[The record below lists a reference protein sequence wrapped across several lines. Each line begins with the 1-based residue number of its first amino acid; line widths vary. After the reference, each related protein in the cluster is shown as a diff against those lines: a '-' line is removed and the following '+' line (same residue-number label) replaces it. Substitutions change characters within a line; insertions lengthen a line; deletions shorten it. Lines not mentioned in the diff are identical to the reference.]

1 MRATFVLGLYLT
13 SSLGLL
19 IVPEATLAQGGNAVP
34 SPAADPDDDA
44 VNAGGGLAEI
54 VVTAQRRAES
64 LQSVPISVTAV
75 TADKLEASG
84 ITSTQDLPNV
94 APGLIMTNVRN
105 TVTPYLRGIGTQA
118 GTAGTEGAIAVYIDG
133 VYLPNAISSAFS
145 LNNVQRV
152 EVLKGPQGTLF
163 GRNATGGLIHVFTR
177 DPTYNPEL
185 RATLGYG
192 NYDTKMASFYVTGG
206 LTENVAADFAFYGS
220 HQGDGWGRN
229 LILGGDVNFRRE
241 ALVRSKIKAELG
253 ERTSVVLAGDYARW
267 RSDIGNVFQPLPG
280 TVSVGRVT
288 TTGSIYDLNSPHQ
301 FPSRDSEQYGGSLVI
316 THALTDDIEVQSTSA
331 YRKHDAFSATNTDG
345 TPAVLNDSRFH
356 EVGDSFQQEILLNG
370 KTGALIWT
378 AGAFYFDSSA
388 GFRPFQFST
397 TPPSPNN
404 ANRNTE
410 TTTKSYSTFAQ
421 GTYELAPATN
431 LTLGARYTYDR
442 KAAFGQFIATA
453 GNTVPAGTVIVD
465 VDNLPRSQTRRH
477 WDAVTWRIAIDHQL
491 QDNVLAYASMNRGFK
506 SGAFNAADTRQPALN
521 PERLDAYEIGIK
533 SDLLDRTLRF
543 NAAAFYYDYK
553 NIQLQVIT
561 GTGSQSFNA
570 PSGRVKGLDVETTW
584 APRISNG
591 NLEISGSVSLLDTE
605 YLDFPSAPH
614 TILRDP
620 SIGGRVATST
630 NAKGNEMVRAPNLSS
645 SVTLDYSTPIT
656 DVLEAGGNVSWQ
668 HNGKFYWEV
677 NNDVYQKAYDIINAQ
692 IFLGKS
698 DSRWRVRLWARNLL
712 DEKYFV
718 FVNTNAFGATA
729 SAAAPRTYGIAL
741 DLKFG
746 G

>member
-1 MRATFVLGLYLT
+1 MRSTFVLGLYLT
-13 SSLGLL
+13 SSIGLL
-19 IVPEATLAQGGNAVP
+19 IAPEASLAQSGRAVP
-34 SPAADPDDDA
+34 SPAADPEDDA
-44 VNAGGGLAEI
+44 ENAGGGLADI

-64 LQSVPISVTAV
+64 LQNVPISVTAV
-75 TADKLEASG
+75 TAEKLEAAG
-84 ITSTQDLPNV
+84 ITSTQDLPNI
-94 APGLIMTNVRN
+94 APGLIMTSVRN

-145 LNNVQRV
+145 LNNVQRI

-163 GRNATGGLIHVFTR
+163 GRNATGGLIHVLTR
-177 DPTYNPEL
+177 DPAYVPEL

-220 HQGDGWGRN
+220 HQGEGWGEN

-241 ALVRSKIKAELG
+241 ALGRSKIKAELG
-253 ERTSVVLAGDYARW
+253 ERTTVILAGDYARW

-280 TVSVGRVT
+280 TVSVGRVAT
-288 TTGSIYDLNSPHQ
+288 LGTIYDLNSPHQ

-316 THALTDDIEVQSTSA
+316 RYELTDNVELQSTSA
-331 YRKHDAFSATNTDG
+331 YRKTNAFSATNTDG

-356 EVGDSFQQEILLNG
+356 EVGDNFQQEILLNG
-370 KTGALIWT
+370 KTGSLTWT
-378 AGAFYFDSSA
+378 AGGFYFESSA
-388 GFRPFQFST
+388 GFQPFQFST
-397 TPPSPNN
+397 RVPSPLN
-404 ANRNTE
+404 ADRNTE
-410 TTTKSYSTFAQ
+410 TTTKSYSAFAQ
-421 GTYELAPATN
+421 GTYEVAPSTN
-431 LTLGARYTYDR
+431 LTLGARYTYDK

-453 GNTVPAGTVIVD
+453 GNTAPAGTVIVD
-465 VDNLPRSQTRRH
+465 IDSLPRSQTRRH
-477 WDAVTWRIAIDHQL
+477 WDAITWRVALDHKL
-491 QDNVLAYASMNRGFK
+491 QENMLVYASMNRGFK
-506 SGAFNAADTRQPALN
+506 SGAFNAADTRQPALD
-521 PERLDAYEIGIK
+521 PERLDAYEIGFK

-553 NIQLQVIT
+553 NIQLQTIT

-584 APRISNG
+584 APRMSEG
-591 NLEISGSVSLLDTE
+591 DLEISGALSLLDTK
-605 YLDFPSAPH
+605 YLDFPGAPH
-614 TILRDP
+614 TIPRAP
-620 SIGGRVATST
+620 AIGGRIATSI
-630 NAKGNEMVRAPNLSS
+630 NAKGNEMIRAPNLSS
-645 SVTLDYSTPIT
+645 SLTVDYSTP
-656 DVLEAGGNVSWQ
+656 VSAGLEAGATVGWQ

-677 NNDVYQKAYDIINAQ
+677 NNDVYQEAYDIINAQ
-692 IFLGKS
+692 VSLGKS
-698 DSRWRVRLWARNLL
+698 DGRWRTRLWSRNILN
-712 DEKYFV
+712 EKYFL

-729 SAAAPRTYGIAL
+729 SAAAPRTYGIAV